1 MFVREVP
8 ADKLFELIG
17 RPPDSSKKGS
27 NSQYKQFT
35 YAWRD
40 YALGQGGAYYDLLI
54 HRTDDKVDRISF
66 EE

>member
-1 MFVREVP
+1 MFVRKSRRS
-8 ADKLFELIG
+8 AFELIG
-17 RPPDSSKKGS
+17 RPPDSSQKGS

-35 YAWRD
+35 TF
-40 YALGQGGAYYDLLI
+40 GGITWVRRSILRLVI